1 MIELIEIVINNIPS
15 LLQLHKFFL
24 FHVKYTFRYVMFM
37 EGQLKFFPCYLMI
50 GWLNGHKISPPSAG
64 RATQLLGCEQGLLG
78 FRTSQKAKLLLDD
91 TNPFVCL

>member
-1 MIELIEIVINNIPS
+1 MIEFIEILINSIPS

-24 FHVKYTFRYVMFM
+24 FHVKYTFWYVMFA

-50 GWLNGHKISPPSAG
+50 GRLNSHKVSPPSAG

-78 FRTSQKAKLLLDD
+78 FRTSQKSKLLLDD
-91 TNPFVCL
+91 TDPFVCL